1 MGPGDVAAV
10 TLVMLNLYG
19 PLNILGFAW
28 REIKQSSID
37 MEAMYALLDE
47 VPDIA
52 DKPDAPD
59 LKVESGQVAFDHV
72 AFIHDG
78 RHAGLSD
85 VSFTIPS
92 GKTLAIVGPSGSG
105 KSTIVRMLFRFY
117 DPQAGRVTID
127 GQDLRDVTQV
137 SVRAAIGLVPQ
148 DVVLFNDTL
157 AYNIAY
163 GRPDATTA
171 EIQKA
176 ASLARLDAL
185 IAGAP
190 MGLQTKVGERGLKLS
205 GGERQR
211 VGIAR
216 AILKDPPILVLDEA
230 TSSLDSVTEAEVREA
245 LEDAARGRTTL
256 VVAHRLSTVADA
268 DEIVV
273 LREGVV
279 AERGTHAALLAL
291 GGVYSELWDM
301 QARMN
306 GKV

>member
-1 MGPGDVAAV
+1 
-10 TLVMLNLYG
+10 
-19 PLNILGFAW
+19 
-28 REIKQSSID
+28 
-37 MEAMYALLDE
+37 
-47 VPDIA
+47 
-52 DKPDAPD
+52 
-59 LKVESGQVAFDHV
+59 
-72 AFIHDG
+72 
-78 RHAGLSD
+78 
-85 VSFTIPS
+85 
-92 GKTLAIVGPSGSG
+92 
-105 KSTIVRMLFRFY
+105 VRMLFRFY
-117 DPQAGRVTID
+117 DPQAGSVSID

-163 GRPDATTA
+163 GRPDASEA
-171 EIQKA
+171 EIQQA

-230 TSSLDSVTEAEVREA
+230 TSSLDSLTEAEVREA

-256 VVAHRLSTVADA
+256 VVAHRLSTVANA

-273 LREGVV
+273 LREGLV
-279 AERGTHAALLAL
+279 AERGTHTDLLAQ
-291 GGVYSELWDM
+291 GGVYAELWDM

-306 GKV
+306 GR

>member
-1 MGPGDVAAV
+1 
-10 TLVMLNLYG
+10 
-19 PLNILGFAW
+19 
-28 REIKQSSID
+28 
-37 MEAMYALLDE
+37 
-47 VPDIA
+47 
-52 DKPDAPD
+52 
-59 LKVESGQVAFDHV
+59 
-72 AFIHDG
+72 
-78 RHAGLSD
+78 
-85 VSFTIPS
+85 
-92 GKTLAIVGPSGSG
+92 
-105 KSTIVRMLFRFY
+105 VRMLFRFY
-117 DPQAGRVTID
+117 DPQKGSVSID

-163 GRPDATTA
+163 GRPDASEE
-171 EIQKA
+171 EIRKA

-185 IAGAP
+185 IAAAP
-190 MGLQTKVGERGLKLS
+190 LGLQTKVGERGLKLS

-273 LREGVV
+273 LRDGLV
-279 AERGTHAALLAL
+279 AERGTHLDLLAQS
-291 GGVYSELWDM
+291 GVYAQLWDM
-301 QARMN
+301 QANMG
-306 GKV
+306 GK